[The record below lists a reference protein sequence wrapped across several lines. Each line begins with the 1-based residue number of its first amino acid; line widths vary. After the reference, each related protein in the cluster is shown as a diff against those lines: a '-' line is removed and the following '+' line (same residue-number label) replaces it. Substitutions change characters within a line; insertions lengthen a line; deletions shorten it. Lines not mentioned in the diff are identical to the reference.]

1 MELGKGQKITLNEN
15 FLTIKFQRPDSALE
29 IDTAAFLTDGRDK
42 VAGDEDFVFYGNA
55 RHNSGAVTHKDDD
68 SVEIDLS
75 RLPRHVEKISLTA
88 TIYDAEKRR
97 QNFSMIRGAVLKIF
111 GTRGEIAT
119 FPLENFTVE
128 TAIVLG
134 EIYRYKGAWKF
145 NATGAGFSGGLAALC
160 KNFGIEVS
168 DVQPSPPPAPPPK
181 PPEKPKIDAS
191 RERSSKVDTSRDRSS
206 RKGLNMGRDN
216 RERREETS
224 PSAPPQKSSRE
235 ETPNQPKKVELR
247 KGQKVSLVKRGSSL
261 GEIVINLNWS
271 QPPPRQDFF
280 GSFFGNN
287 RGIDLD
293 LACLF
298 ELKDGSIG
306 AIQALGNRFG
316 ELDYPPYIALD
327 GDDRTGSVAAGE
339 TIRVNGKYADKIKR
353 ILIYT
358 FIYEGA
364 ANWEEAK
371 GVVTVNCPGSP
382 ELIVRMDE
390 YGSRKH
396 TCAIALLE
404 NVGGTF
410 SVEKVVDFF
419 DDSEKMDRAFNWG
432 LRWTIGRKD

>member
-1 MELGKGQKITLNEN
+1 MKLGKGQKIPLNEN

-29 IDTAAFLTDGRDK
+29 IDTAAFLTQANGK

-68 SVEIDLS
+68 SIEIDLS
-75 RLPRHVEKISLTA
+75 RVPRHVEKISLTA
-88 TIYDAEKRR
+88 TIYDADKRR
-97 QNFSMIRGAVLKIF
+97 QNFSMIRGAVLKII
-111 GTRGEIAT
+111 GSREEIAT

-134 EIYRYKGAWKF
+134 EVYRYKGSWKF

-160 KNFGIEVS
+160 NDFGIEVN
-168 DVQPSPPPAPPPK
+168 DVQPTTPPPPPEPPK
-181 PPEKPKIDAS
+181 P
-191 RERSSKVDTSRDRSS
+191 KVDTQRERIRS
-206 RKGLNMGRDN
+206 KGINMGR
-216 RERREETS
+216 EKTREEN
-224 PSAPPQKSSRE
+224 PPPRE
-235 ETPNQPKKVELR
+235 ERAQPKKVELR
-247 KGQKVSLVKRGSSL
+247 KGQKVNLVKKGSSL

-271 QPPPRQDFF
+271 QPPPKSGFF
-280 GSFFGNN
+280 GTFLN

-298 ELKDGSIG
+298 ELKDGNIG
-306 AIQALGNRFG
+306 AVQALGNRFG

-339 TIRVNGKYADKIKR
+339 TIRVNGKFVDKIKR

-371 GVVTVNCPGSP
+371 GVVTVKCPGSP

-390 YGSRKH
+390 YGSRQH

-410 SVEKVVDFF
+410 SVEKVVEFF
-419 DDSEKMDRAFNWG
+419 NDSEEMDHAFSWG
-432 LRWTIGRKD
+432 LRWTVGRKD